1 MKERGVTLPYI
12 HFTEQEKQDAYN
24 ADLVSFLQSR
34 GEKVKR
40 SGSEYEWKHCGAKIT
55 LRGNSWYHQYDRKG
69 GYAIDFVRIFYECDY
84 QQAVQMLIGSS
95 AGTLKTAPPPPIKL
109 QKPFSLPTPNDNMHR
124 LSHYLVN
131 ERGIDREVVRF
142 FAERKL
148 LYEDGKHH
156 NSVFVGLDNNGV
168 PRHAHM
174 RGTYSGSSFKGNIS
188 GSIAEHSFHYCGGG
202 DRLYVF
208 EAPIDML
215 SYITLNQKGW
225 EKQNYVALC
234 SVAQQAALYRLK
246 QSKHITTAVLCLDN
260 DKAGIEATKRL
271 CERIK
276 NEMGCAVG
284 IQIPI
289 YKDWNE
295 DLVNFYGSEETVC
308 QELQL

>member
-12 HFTEQEKQDAYN
+12 DFTEQQKQDAYN
-24 ADLVSFLQSR
+24 ADLVLFLQSR

-40 SGSEYEWKHCGAKIT
+40 SGSEYEWKHGGAKIT
-55 LRGNSWYHQYDRKG
+55 LRGNSWYHQYDREG
-69 GYAIDFVRIFYECDY
+69 GYSIDFVRRFYDCDY
-84 QQAVQMLIGSS
+84 PQAVQMLIGNS
-95 AGTLKTAPPPPIKL
+95 AGTLKTASPPVKM
-109 QKPFSLPTPNDNMHR
+109 QKPFSLPTPNNYMHR

-131 ERGIDREVVRF
+131 ERGIDREVVHF

-148 LYEDGKHH
+148 IYEDEQHH
-156 NSVFVGLDNNGV
+156 NAVFVGFDNKGN

-174 RGTYSGSSFKGNIS
+174 RGTFRGSSFKGNIS
-188 GSIAEHSFHYCGGG
+188 GSIAEHSFHYCGDG

-234 SVAQQAALYRLK
+234 SVAEQAALYRLK
-246 QSKHITTAVLCLDN
+246 KSEIITTAVLCLDN

-271 CERIK
+271 GERIK
-276 NEMGCAVG
+276 NEMGCAVE
-284 IQIPI
+284 IQLPT

-295 DLVNFYGSEETVC
+295 DLLNLHESEEPVC